1 MGVDSEKTILNINEK
16 VRKCRLGDICSPK
29 NCRVFGSVIISE
41 KITPETEII
50 LDTGASFSVISQS
63 FLSEIAPNCK
73 INVSKRNGVVDASG
87 QDLNIIGDVSLT
99 LRIKSTDEI
108 LELENVQFSVLGRL
122 TANIILGCDIL
133 AQLNECTL
141 CFALRKIDTTSNEY

>member
-1 MGVDSEKTILNINEK
+1 MGVDNEKTILNINEK

-29 NCRVFGSVIISE
+29 NCRVFGSVLVND

-50 LDTGASFSVISQS
+50 LDTGASFSVISEK
-63 FLSEIAPNCK
+63 FLKQVAPNCK
-73 INVSKRNGVVDASG
+73 TIISKRNGVVDASG

-108 LELENVQFSVLGRL
+108 LELENVQFTVLGRL
-122 TANIILGCDIL
+122 TANIILGCV
-133 AQLNECTL
+133 T
-141 CFALRKIDTTSNEY
+141 